1 VPQGGLP
8 APAKTGL
15 ALGALICGILGLLI
29 ALIPFVGYGGTL
41 LGLVGIV
48 LGFLGL
54 GAAKRQGGAGRGMA
68 IGGIV
73 TGLLSI
79 LVSVAWTF
87 LFVLA
92 ADDVN
97 DDLDRINSD
106 PVDGVCNED
115 RFLED
120 PDC

>member
-1 VPQGGLP
+1 M
-8 APAKTGL
+8 

-29 ALIPFVGYGGTL
+29 AFIPFLGYGGSL
-41 LGLVGIV
+41 LGLAGIV

-54 GAAKRQGGAGRGMA
+54 GAAKRQAGAGKGMA

-73 TGLLSI
+73 TGVLSI
-79 LVSVAWTF
+79 LISVAWTF

-92 ADDVN
+92 ADDVEN
-97 DDLDRINSD
+97 DLDRINSD